1 MYNILLYIGVGLMLF
16 IFLMI
21 IANEMYER
29 NQDIEAFKQKQLTN
43 SFNNN
48 KLIK

>member
-1 MYNILLYIGVGLMLF
+1 MYNLILYIGVSLMLF

-48 KLIK
+48 KQIK